1 MKLDEYVKRTLLEIT
16 NGVAEAQKESLLYI
30 APDHSNSGKPIPAQH
45 VKFEMV
51 LQVSDDDDE
60 GLQVV
65 SNHNRI
71 SNSAP
76 EEFNRL
82 TFRVPVYFQAPTK
95 RNDSHFLH
103 TKHD

>member
-1 MKLDEYVKRTLLEIT
+1 MKLDEYVKQTLLEIT

-30 APDHSNSGKPIPAQH
+30 APDHANSGKAIPAQH

-51 LQVSDDDDE
+51 LQVCDE
-60 GLQVV
+60 EDGLQVV
-65 SNHNRI
+65 SNPDRI
-71 SNSAP
+71 SNSP
-76 EEFNRL
+76 TEEFNRL

-103 TKHD
+103 SKHD